1 MAGNWENFKEDVRN
15 AADIADVVSSYVTLQ
30 KKGGKLWGCCPFH
43 GEKTPSFAVDE
54 AKQMF
59 YCFGCHEGGDV
70 FKFIMKQ
77 ERIDFSGALKLLAN
91 RYNIPVPEREKSAA
105 ELQREKEAEY
115 IYTANETAGRFYHA
129 ALLKSSYGK
138 PALDYLAGRGI
149 GMDIIERFSIGYAL
163 NDFQQLIVSLGK
175 REIGQ
180 EQLMKA
186 GLVLKSEKGR
196 YYDKFRNRVMIPIK
210 NARGRIV
217 GFGGRVLDDSLPKY
231 LNTGETKWFNKRR
244 LLFGMDIAVGAIRRA
259 QQAIVV
265 EGYMDAISLHAGGV
279 ENVVASLGTAFTEEQ
294 AVMLRRACPEVVFCY
309 DSDKAG
315 RNASVRAVGLARR
328 AGLRV
333 KVAGVPDGKDP
344 DEYIRAHGKEAYL
357 QVIANAQ
364 DGLSFQIAQTLSQY
378 DTSQLAGKIEA
389 VTNIIPFLSECS
401 NAIEVA
407 DHVRSLA
414 QQLSID
420 EQLINTE
427 FQKASRRVGRT
438 AAAPV
443 QGAVE
448 ASEPKKQKSTISS
461 AEEMLLALLLKEPQ
475 YIGMADEVI
484 ANTGFSDDEYAM
496 IYQLI
501 LEQEPIANFYE
512 KLDQTAG
519 SLLAGIQSLVVPDSE
534 GERVLVDCLKKLQRN
549 WLEHEYEV
557 HSRLAKEYMA
567 ANDSRFLQ
575 ELTESQRIQNEIN
588 KL

>member
-1 MAGNWENFKEDVRN
+1 MAGTWDNFKEDVRS
-15 AADIADVVSSYVTLQ
+15 AANIADVVSSYVTLQ

-77 ERIDFSGALKLLAN
+77 ERVDFSGALKLLAG
-91 RYNIPVPEREKSAA
+91 RYNIPVPEREKTQA
-105 ELQREKEAEY
+105 ELQREKENEV

-129 ALLKSSYGK
+129 ALTMTEYGK
-138 PALDYLAGRGI
+138 NALAYLAGRGI
-149 GMDIIERFSIGYAL
+149 GSDIIEKFSIGYAL
-163 NDFQQLIVSLGK
+163 NDFQRLINSLKK
-175 REIGQ
+175 RGINE
-180 EQLMKA
+180 EQLLRA
-186 GLVLKSEKGR
+186 GLVLKNEKGR

-210 NARGRIV
+210 NPRGRIV

-244 LLFGMDIAVGAIRRA
+244 LLFGMDIALGYIRRA
-259 QQAIVV
+259 ERAIVV

-294 AVMLRRACPEVVFCY
+294 AVMLRRVCPEVVFCY

-315 RNASVRAVGLARR
+315 RNASIRAVGIARK

-333 KVAGVPDGKDP
+333 YVAGVPDGKDP

-357 QVIANAQ
+357 QVIAAAQ
-364 DGLSFQIAQTLSQY
+364 DGLSFQISQTVAQF
-378 DTSQLAGKIEA
+378 DTSNLTGKVEA
-389 VTNIIPFLSECS
+389 VTSIIPFLSECS

-407 DHVRSLA
+407 DHIRNLA

-427 FQKASRRVGRT
+427 YQKAVRRGNRT
-438 AAAPV
+438 FIPPQEVKA
-443 QGAVE
+443 QE
-448 ASEPKKQKSTISS
+448 QKKQKSSISA
-461 AEEMLLALLLKEPQ
+461 AEEMLLAVLLKEPQ
-475 YIGMADEVI
+475 YIGLADEII
-484 ANTGFSDDEYAM
+484 AATGFSDESYAM

-501 LEQEPIANFYE
+501 LEQGPISDFYV
-512 KLDQTAG
+512 KLDQTSA
-519 SLLAGIQSLVVPDSE
+519 SLLAGIQSLVIPDSE
-534 GERVLVDCLKKLQRN
+534 GERVLADCLKQLQRN
-549 WLEHEYEV
+549 WLEREYEL
-557 HSRLAKEYMA
+557 HSRLAKEYMST
-567 ANDSRFLQ
+567 NDERFME
-575 ELTESQRIQNEIN
+575 ELTESQRIQHEIN

>member
-1 MAGNWENFKEDVRN
+1 MAGTWDNFKEDVRS
-15 AADIADVVSSYVTLQ
+15 AANIADVVSSYVTLQ

-77 ERIDFSGALKLLAN
+77 ERVDFSGALKLLAG
-91 RYNIPVPEREKSAA
+91 RYNIPVPEREKTQA
-105 ELQREKEAEY
+105 ELQREKENEV

-129 ALLKSSYGK
+129 ALTMTEYGK
-138 PALDYLAGRGI
+138 NALAYLAGRGI
-149 GMDIIERFSIGYAL
+149 GSDIIEKFSIGYAL
-163 NDFQQLIVSLGK
+163 NDFQRLINSLKK
-175 REIGQ
+175 RGINE
-180 EQLMKA
+180 EQLLRA
-186 GLVLKSEKGR
+186 GLVLKNEKGR

-210 NARGRIV
+210 NPRGRIV

-244 LLFGMDIAVGAIRRA
+244 LLFGMDIALGYIRRA
-259 QQAIVV
+259 ERAIVV

-294 AVMLRRACPEVVFCY
+294 AVMLRRVCPEVVFCY

-315 RNASVRAVGLARR
+315 RNASIRAVGIARK

-333 KVAGVPDGKDP
+333 YVAGVPDGKDP

-357 QVIANAQ
+357 QVIAAAQ
-364 DGLSFQIAQTLSQY
+364 DGLSFQISQTVAQF
-378 DTSQLAGKIEA
+378 DTSNLTGKVEA
-389 VTNIIPFLSECS
+389 VTSIIPFLSECS

-407 DHVRSLA
+407 DHIRNLA

-427 FQKASRRVGRT
+427 YQKAVRRGNRT
-438 AAAPV
+438 SIPPQEVKA
-443 QGAVE
+443 QE
-448 ASEPKKQKSTISS
+448 QKKQKSSISA
-461 AEEMLLALLLKEPQ
+461 AEEMLLAVLLKEPQ
-475 YIGMADEVI
+475 YIGLADEII
-484 ANTGFSDDEYAM
+484 AATGFSDESYAM

-501 LEQEPIANFYE
+501 LEQGPISDFYV
-512 KLDQTAG
+512 KLDQTSA
-519 SLLAGIQSLVVPDSE
+519 SLLAGIQSLVIPDSE
-534 GERVLVDCLKKLQRN
+534 GERVLADCLKQLQRN
-549 WLEHEYEV
+549 WLEREYEL
-557 HSRLAKEYMA
+557 HSRLAKEYMST
-567 ANDSRFLQ
+567 NDERFME
-575 ELTESQRIQNEIN
+575 ELTESQRIQHEIN